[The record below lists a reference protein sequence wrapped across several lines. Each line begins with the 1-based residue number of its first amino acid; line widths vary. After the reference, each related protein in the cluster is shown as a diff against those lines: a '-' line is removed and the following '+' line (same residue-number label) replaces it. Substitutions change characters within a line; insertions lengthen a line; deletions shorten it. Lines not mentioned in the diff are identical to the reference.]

1 MATTEQIEQA
11 AADLGKMVAGHDS
24 AKELFAAEDAL
35 EKDIEATR
43 LLNDFNRHVQAV
55 GQKQREQKPIEVED
69 KRKLE
74 QLQSQIASNL
84 LVRRLQLAQMNF
96 LDLMRKVQALI
107 ATNAEGERAPSG
119 APTPAAPPPAA
130 GPIIPQA

>member
-11 AADLGKMVAGHDS
+11 AADLGTMVAGHDY

-35 EKDIEATR
+35 EKDLDATR
-43 LLNDFNRHVQAV
+43 LLNDFNRHIQAV
-55 GQKQREQKPIEVED
+55 GQKQREQQPIEVED

-74 QLQSQIASNL
+74 QLQTQIASNL

-107 ATNAEGERAPSG
+107 ASNAEGERA
-119 APTPAAPPPAA
+119 AAAAPAA
-130 GPIIPQA
+130 GPVIPQA